1 MIFKSLIAA
10 LAALTMAAPVASM
23 AQERPV
29 SLSSDVKL
37 VRVVRDAEQGNAART
52 ELVEPESVVPGD
64 MLAFSVS
71 YRNGGGEAVTDFVIV
86 NPVPANVQLSDE
98 SAAAS
103 EVSID
108 GGKSWGM
115 LAALTVADGE
125 AGVERPATPND
136 VTHLRWK
143 IALLTPGQSGTAS
156 FRATVR

>member
-10 LAALTMAAPVASM
+10 IAAISIAAPGASM
-23 AQERPV
+23 AQEKPV

-37 VRVVRDAEQGNAART
+37 VRVVRDAEDGNAART

-64 MLAFSVS
+64 TLAFSVS
-71 YRNGGGEAVTDFVIV
+71 YRNGGGQPVTDFVIV
-86 NPVPANVQLSDE
+86 NPVPGNVQLSDE
-98 SAAAS
+98 SASAS

-115 LAALTVADGE
+115 LTELTVAE
-125 AGVERPATPND
+125 AEGAERPATAAD

-143 IALLTPGQSGTAS
+143 IALLTPGESGTTS

>member
-1 MIFKSLIAA
+1 MIFKTVIAA
-10 LAALTMAAPVASM
+10 LAAFSMAAPGASM

-37 VRVVRDAEQGNAART
+37 VRVVRDADEGNAARI

-64 MLAFSVS
+64 TLAFSVS
-71 YRNGGGEAVTDFVIV
+71 YRNGGGEPVTDFVIV

-98 SAAAS
+98 SAGDS

-108 GGKSWGM
+108 GGKHWGM
-115 LAALTVADGE
+115 LAELSVAETDG
-125 AGVERPATPND
+125 AERPATAAD

-143 IALLTPGQSGTAS
+143 IALLTPGESGTAS

>member
-10 LAALTMAAPVASM
+10 LAAVTMAAPGASM

-37 VRVVRDAEQGNAART
+37 VRVVRDAEQGNATRT
-52 ELVEPESVVPGD
+52 ELVEPVSVVPGD

-71 YRNGGGEAVTDFVIV
+71 YRNGGGESVTDFVIV

-98 SAAAS
+98 SAEAS

-108 GGKSWGM
+108 GGENWGM
-115 LAALTVADGE
+115 LAALTVADTEG
-125 AGVERPATPND
+125 AERPATAND

-143 IALLTPGQSGTAS
+143 IALLTPGEGGTAS

>member
-10 LAALTMAAPVASM
+10 LAAISMSAPVASM

-37 VRVVRDAEQGNAART
+37 VRVVRDADQGDAARI

-64 MLAFSVS
+64 TLAFSVS
-71 YRNGGGEAVTDFVIV
+71 YRNGGGEPVTDFVIV

-98 SAAAS
+98 SASAL

-108 GGKSWGM
+108 GGKNWGM
-115 LAALTVADGE
+115 LTELSVAETDG
-125 AGVERPATPND
+125 AERPATAAD

-143 IALLTPGQSGTAS
+143 IALLTPGESGTAS

>member
-1 MIFKSLIAA
+1 MIFRTLIAA
-10 LAALTMAAPVASM
+10 IAAASMAAPGASM

-37 VRVVRDAEQGNAART
+37 VRVVRDAEDQGNAART

-64 MLAFSVS
+64 TLAFSVS
-71 YRNGGGEAVTDFVIV
+71 YRNGGGQPVTDFVIV

-108 GGKSWGM
+108 GGKHWGM
-115 LAALTVADGE
+115 LAELTVAGE
-125 AGVERPATPND
+125 EGAERPATAAD
-136 VTHLRWK
+136 VTHLRWT
-143 IALLTPGQSGTAS
+143 IALLTPGEAGTAS

>member
-10 LAALTMAAPVASM
+10 LAAFSMAAPGAAM

-37 VRVVRDAEQGNAART
+37 VRVVRDADEGSAART
-52 ELVEPESVVPGD
+52 ELVEPDSVVPGD
-64 MLAFSVS
+64 TLAFSVS
-71 YRNGGGEAVTDFVIV
+71 YRNGGGEPVTDFVIV
-86 NPVPANVQLSDE
+86 NPVPANTQLSDE

-115 LAALTVADGE
+115 LPELFVAEADG
-125 AGVERPATPND
+125 AQRAATAAD

-143 IALLTPGQSGTAS
+143 IALLTPGASGIAS
-156 FRATVR
+156 FRAIVR

>member
-1 MIFKSLIAA
+1 MIFKTLIAA
-10 LAALTMAAPVASM
+10 LAAVSM
-23 AQERPV
+23 ASPGAIKAQEKPV

-37 VRVVRDAEQGNAART
+37 VRVVRDAELGSTVRT

-71 YRNGGGEAVTDFVIV
+71 YRNGGGEPVTDFVIV
-86 NPVPANVQLSDE
+86 NPVPANVQLSEE

-108 GGKSWGM
+108 GGQSWGM
-115 LAALTVADGE
+115 LDTLKIAEADG
-125 AGVERPATPND
+125 AERPATASD

-143 IALLTPGQSGTAS
+143 IALLTPGEAGTAS
-156 FRATVR
+156 FRAIVR

>member
-10 LAALTMAAPVASM
+10 LAAVTMAAPGASM

-52 ELVEPESVVPGD
+52 ELVEAESVVPGD

-71 YRNGGGEAVTDFVIV
+71 YRNGGGEPVTDFVIV

-115 LAALTVADGE
+115 LAALSVTDAEG
-125 AGVERPATPND
+125 APRPATAND

-143 IALLTPGQSGTAS
+143 IALLTPGESGITS
-156 FRATVR
+156 FRAIVR